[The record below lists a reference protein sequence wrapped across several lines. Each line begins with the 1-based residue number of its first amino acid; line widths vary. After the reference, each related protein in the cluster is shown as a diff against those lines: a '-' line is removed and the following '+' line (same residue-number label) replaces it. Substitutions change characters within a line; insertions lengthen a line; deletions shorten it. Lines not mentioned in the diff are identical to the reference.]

1 RRGRGDDRARHRR
14 LPPAGDPPLLRL
26 RRAPPR
32 SPRRHA
38 RERGGL
44 RRDHPAHRR
53 GGRALVRRARALAA
67 RRGIR
72 PRGAERERRGARGR
86 ALRAAREYDVA
97 MTTPPYVPP
106 PTAPPPPPPPPA
118 PAVTPPPQKSSGCL
132 KWGLIGCGV
141 VVVLIAA
148 FCAVLMIF
156 VFGAMKRS
164 HVYKGAV
171 ERAQN
176 DPRVKAALG
185 EPIET
190 GWWVS
195 GSVHV
200 ENSSGNAEL
209 T

>member
-1 RRGRGDDRARHRR
+1 
-14 LPPAGDPPLLRL
+14 
-26 RRAPPR
+26 
-32 SPRRHA
+32 
-38 RERGGL
+38 
-44 RRDHPAHRR
+44 
-53 GGRALVRRARALAA
+53 
-67 RRGIR
+67 
-72 PRGAERERRGARGR
+72 
-86 ALRAAREYDVA
+86 
-97 MTTPPYVPP
+97 MTTTPYVPP
-106 PTAPPPPPPPPA
+106 VATPPPA
-118 PAVTPPPQKSSGCL
+118 AEPQKSSGCL

-185 EPIET
+185 EPVET

-200 ENSSGNAEL
+200 DNGSGNAEL
-209 T
+209 TIPLSGPKGTGKLHAIATIENGDWKYERLSVKPDSGERIDLLSPP

>member
-1 RRGRGDDRARHRR
+1 
-14 LPPAGDPPLLRL
+14 
-26 RRAPPR
+26 
-32 SPRRHA
+32 
-38 RERGGL
+38 
-44 RRDHPAHRR
+44 
-53 GGRALVRRARALAA
+53 
-67 RRGIR
+67 
-72 PRGAERERRGARGR
+72 
-86 ALRAAREYDVA
+86 

-106 PTAPPPPPPPPA
+106 PTAPPPPPPPPVS
-118 PAVTPPPQKSSGCL
+118 AVTPPPQKSSGCL

-200 ENSSGNAEL
+200 DNGNGNAEL
-209 T
+209 TIPLSGPKGTGKLHAIATIENGDWKYERLSMKPERGDRIDLLSPP